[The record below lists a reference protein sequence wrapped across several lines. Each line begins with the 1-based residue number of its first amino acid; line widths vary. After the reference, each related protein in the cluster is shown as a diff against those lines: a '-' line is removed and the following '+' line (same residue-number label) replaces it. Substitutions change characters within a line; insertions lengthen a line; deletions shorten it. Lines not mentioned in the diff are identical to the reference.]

1 MQTLRGRLTASYS
14 AALAL
19 TLAAFAVLLYLDR
32 RSASYQDLDQRIQSE
47 ATLTAGILA
56 ESYRSDGPRGGLR
69 PAEPAPPFR
78 GTRPPGAGGPL
89 ARGLRAPRRAPGA
102 GGRVHPEAPGDP
114 GRPQPPPPAR
124 RADGEGRAGAAGGDA
139 EPDDEP
145 PGAELR
151 GAAALHRRR
160 EPRAEDAAYRAARGR
175 RAGHHHPEHASGHAR
190 RAGGDAAGD
199 QTDDGAGDAL
209 LPLARADEGA
219 APLPPPPLGPRTLI
233 QEAPEA
239 GEAPAEQ
246 AGGEEDAGAAPD
258 P

>member
-1 MQTLRGRLTASYS
+1 MIRATPESPLFPHPTPLRLC
-14 AALAL
+14 
-19 TLAAFAVLLYLDR
+19 
-32 RSASYQDLDQRIQSE
+32 
-47 ATLTAGILA
+47 AGP
-56 ESYRSDGPRGGLR
+56 GPL
-69 PAEPAPPFR
+69 APPFAADPPPGPGAAPPR
-78 GTRPPGAGGPL
+78 GALNPPAPPGAGGPDHH
-89 ARGLRAPRRAPGA
+89 GSPR
-102 GGRVHPEAPGDP
+102 DL
-114 GRPQPPPPAR
+114 GRPQPAPPAR

-160 EPRAEDAAYRAARGR
+160 EPRAEDAPYRAARGR
-175 RAGHHHPEHASGHAR
+175 RTGHHQPEHASGHAR